1 MLVVFC
7 KPILAMLLQ
16 KKTSEVPDASRV
28 FVVLFCKPI
37 ERRQRR
43 QTNLHNKAFDD
54 YARERANSHKSST
67 GYHALWLTWQRQP
80 PCKVVTK

>member
-1 MLVVFC
+1 
-7 KPILAMLLQ
+7 MLLQ
-16 KKTSEVPDASRV
+16 KKTSEEPDV

-54 YARERANSHKSST
+54 YAFERAKSHKYST
-67 GYHALWLTWQRQP
+67 
-80 PCKVVTK
+80 